1 MKQKNKTSFSLI
13 LCTIIL
19 AIIAI
24 IWITPLIWAFLT
36 SFKSEVEVQTVG
48 FSFLPAQW
56 VVTNYIDV
64 LTDTGS
70 APVIRWFINS
80 LIISISHTLL
90 VLVVTSTSA
99 YAYGRLKFKGKDII
113 FSILLASMMFP
124 SVINLIP
131 LFKIVDTFGWVNSFL
146 ALIIPGLGGV
156 TNIYLIKQFMTGIPK
171 EFDESAR
178 VDGAN
183 DWQIFSK
190 IIVPLI
196 KPILIVVALFS
207 FTGSWNDF
215 LWPSIVINNIDKMP
229 LTPGL
234 KLIQGM
240 YNIKIAHLMVAAIV
254 SIIPTFVL
262 YLAAQKYFLEG
273 LSVSAGVKG

>member
-240 YNIKIAHLMVAAIV
+240 YNIKIAHLMAAAIV

-262 YLAAQKYFLEG
+262 YLVAQKYFLEG

>member
-190 IIVPLI
+190 IILPLI

-240 YNIKIAHLMVAAIV
+240 YNIKIAHLMAAAIV

>member
-146 ALIIPGLGGV
+146 ALIIPALGGV

-240 YNIKIAHLMVAAIV
+240 YNIKIAHLMAAAIV

-262 YLAAQKYFLEG
+262 YLVAQKYFLEG

>member
-240 YNIKIAHLMVAAIV
+240 YNIKIAHLMAAAIV